1 MPTRVKWPLAVFAV
15 VLGLVAGSAS
25 FLSAADSSP
34 VPRENTPEAV
44 LEAADRAYNESRFQE
59 AIRLY
64 TQITK
69 IVAPAGRAFVGRG
82 MAHEMTN
89 QPDKAVEDYKKAL
102 EADPDNYIAM
112 ENIAGIWERNG
123 KNIPEAIE
131 LYRRALN
138 LDPRP
143 AWRENLAVWI
153 GILETRLRSEGSS
166 AVACWHKGN
175 DKVLKGDLASAKT
188 AYSKAIALNPAMFQA
203 YYSRG
208 LVRVKNGDLTGAL
221 KDFGETIRL
230 SPTLR
235 GCLVQRGLVWEQ
247 LGNKQAALEDFKR
260 AAELDPRDPQ
270 AFYQLGRT
278 LETEGNL
285 EEALQS
291 YRAAM
296 ALKPKPD
303 LLKLLLERTAA
314 ASATTTTNGKRHP
327 VGSKKSKGL
336 W

>member
-1 MPTRVKWPLAVFAV
+1 
-15 VLGLVAGSAS
+15 
-25 FLSAADSSP
+25 
-34 VPRENTPEAV
+34 
-44 LEAADRAYNESRFQE
+44 
-59 AIRLY
+59 
-64 TQITK
+64 
-69 IVAPAGRAFVGRG
+69 
-82 MAHEMTN
+82 
-89 QPDKAVEDYKKAL
+89 VEDYKKAL

-123 KNIPEAIE
+123 KNIREAIE

-143 AWRENLAVWI
+143 DWRENLAVWI

-175 DKVLKGDLASAKT
+175 DKVLKGDLVSAKT

-235 GCLVQRGLVWEQ
+235 GCLVQRGLIWEQ

-285 EEALQS
+285 EAALQS
-291 YRAAM
+291 YRTAM

-314 ASATTTTNGKRHP
+314 ASAATTTNGNRPP